1 MREAIRDAMLS
12 KRNLVGWML
21 AAPLALMLGGCA
33 EKKLELPAVVGGEWK
48 LRTKQQLA
56 ATNAPQNI
64 QALGLQSWWQAD
76 YDGPAAPTV
85 FVYEMKTAA
94 TAFELVQKHR
104 STPGVLA
111 LNIDRAFIT
120 MQTVR
125 GTMPELNR
133 FAGAFEKAF

>member
-1 MREAIRDAMLS
+1 MGEPMVS
-12 KRNLVGWML
+12 KRNLLKWML
-21 AAPLALMLGGCA
+21 AAPLALALGACG
-33 EKKLELPAVVGGEWK
+33 ERKLELPQSVGGEWK
-48 LRTKQQLA
+48 LRTREQLA
-56 ATNAPQNI
+56 ALNAPRNI
-64 QALGLQSWWQAD
+64 QALGLQSWWQAE

-85 FVYEMKTAA
+85 FLYEMKTAA

-104 STPGVLA
+104 STPGVIA

-133 FAGAFEKAF
+133 FAGAFEKSF